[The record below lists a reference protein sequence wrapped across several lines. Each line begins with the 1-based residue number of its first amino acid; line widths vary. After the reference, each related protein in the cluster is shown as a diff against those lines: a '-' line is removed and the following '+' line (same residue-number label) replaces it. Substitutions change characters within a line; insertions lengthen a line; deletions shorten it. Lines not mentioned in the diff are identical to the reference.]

1 MIVCECRA
9 QPAWPGIV
17 VGALLLLVAVS
28 PAAAQVRHQNLAE
41 LTSLAPDIIVGSVVD
56 VRDGLDAD
64 NLPWTEV
71 TVAVARTVK
80 GTLGGKA
87 TFRQFGMQTPRPAA
101 DGRTNVM
108 LTPAGW
114 PHFAVGEEVMLF
126 LFHPGR
132 SSGLRTTV
140 GLDQG
145 KFTIRD
151 GRIANG
157 AGNAGLLD
165 RMSLP
170 AARAGR
176 SRALL
181 GGRGPV
187 DAAAFID
194 LVDTAVREKWF
205 ETAP

>member
-1 MIVCECRA
+1 MPSSPCSSRRNRSRRA
-9 QPAWPGIV
+9 A
-17 VGALLLLVAVS
+17 AAVAILCWS
-28 PAAAQVRHQNLAE
+28 ATAAAQVRHQNLAE
-41 LTSLAPDIIVGSVVD
+41 LTSLAPDIVVGTVVA
-56 VRDGLDAD
+56 VRDGIAAG

-71 TVAVARTVK
+71 TVAVSRTVK
-80 GTLGGKA
+80 GSRRGTM
-87 TFRQFGMQTPRPAA
+87 TFRQFGMQTPRSAA

-114 PHFAVGEEVMLF
+114 PRFAAGEEVMLF

-140 GLDQG
+140 GLEQG

-157 AGNAGLLD
+157 ADNAGLLD
-165 RMSLP
+165 RMNLP
-170 AARAGR
+170 PARAAR
-176 SRALL
+176 SRTLL

-194 LVDTAVREKWF
+194 LVDAAVREKWF
-205 ETAP
+205 EPAP